1 MDATTDMTTDMTNLE
16 ISLNGERIETEALTL
31 QALLLARGY
40 ALQGAMACAINSAFV
55 PRPQWPER
63 TLHDGDRID
72 VVTPIT
78 GG

>member
-1 MDATTDMTTDMTNLE
+1 MTTLE
-16 ISLNGERIETEALTL
+16 ISLNGERIATQAPTL
-31 QALLLARGY
+31 QALLLERGY
-40 ALQGAMACAINSAFV
+40 DLRSAFACAINRSFV

-63 TLHDGDRID
+63 SLQGGERID

>member
-1 MDATTDMTTDMTNLE
+1 MTDLE
-16 ISLNGERIETEALTL
+16 ISLNGERVATRASTL
-31 QALLLARGY
+31 HALLLERGFDMKN
-40 ALQGAMACAINSAFV
+40 AFACAINSSFV

-63 TLHDGDRID
+63 SLQSGDRID

>member
-1 MDATTDMTTDMTNLE
+1 MTNLE
-16 ISLNGERIETEALTL
+16 ISLNGQRMATQATTL
-31 QALLLARGY
+31 QALLQERGY
-40 ALQGAMACAINSAFV
+40 DLKSAFACAVNSGFV

-63 TLHDGDRID
+63 TLQGGDKID

>member
-1 MDATTDMTTDMTNLE
+1 MSMLE
-16 ISLNGERIETEALTL
+16 ISFNGERLQTQATTL
-31 QALLLARGY
+31 HALLLERGY
-40 ALQGAMACAINSAFV
+40 AMTNAFACAVNNGFV

-63 TLHDGDRID
+63 TLQAGDCVD

>member
-1 MDATTDMTTDMTNLE
+1 MNTLN
-16 ISLNGERIETEALTL
+16 ISFNGERLQTQATTL
-31 QALLLARGY
+31 HALLLERDY
-40 ALQGAMACAINSAFV
+40 VLQNAFACAVNSSFV

-63 TLHDGDRID
+63 MLQSGDRID

>member
-1 MDATTDMTTDMTNLE
+1 MTAFE
-16 ISLNGERIETEALTL
+16 ISLNGERISTQALTL
-31 QALLLARGY
+31 QALLLERGY
-40 ALQGAMACAINSAFV
+40 ELKSAFACAVNRDFV

-63 TLHDGDRID
+63 NLQGGDRID

>member
-1 MDATTDMTTDMTNLE
+1 MSNFE
-16 ISLNGERIETEALTL
+16 ISLNGERIATQASTL
-31 QALLLARGY
+31 HALLLERGY
-40 ALQGAMACAINSAFV
+40 DLTSAFACAINSGFV

-63 TLHDGDRID
+63 NLQGGDRID

>member
-1 MDATTDMTTDMTNLE
+1 MSTFE
-16 ISLNGERIETEALTL
+16 ISLNGERIATEAATL
-31 QALLLARGY
+31 QALLLERGY
-40 ALQGAMACAINSAFV
+40 ELKNAFACAVNNGFV

-63 TLHDGDRID
+63 SLQGGDRID

>member
-1 MDATTDMTTDMTNLE
+1 MTNFE
-16 ISLNGERIETEALTL
+16 ISLNGERIATQAPTL
-31 QALLLARGY
+31 QALLLERGY
-40 ALQGAMACAINSAFV
+40 DLKSAFACAIDSGFV

-63 TLHDGDRID
+63 SLRGGERID